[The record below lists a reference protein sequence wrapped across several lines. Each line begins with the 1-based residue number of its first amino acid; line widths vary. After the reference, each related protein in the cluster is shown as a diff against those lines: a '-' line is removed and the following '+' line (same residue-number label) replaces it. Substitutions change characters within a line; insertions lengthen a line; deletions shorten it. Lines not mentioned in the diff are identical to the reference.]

1 MDVLAQDQLYYG
13 LFLN

>member
-1 MDVLAQDQLYYG
+1 MDVLAQDQLYCG